1 MPDPLVYLQAT
12 GVAAIV
18 SALIVL
24 MVARQRLLVENHRWD
39 AANCVALGLG
49 LAVGGQLLAQ
59 RIAWPPA
66 SGLDRFLVII
76 IPALLGIEFIAA
88 AQSIPARLTW
98 ILRLSL
104 AAAVPRILLHDSVYL
119 SGPTAWTIWHS
130 LLILSLGSLLL
141 ASVWLL
147 LVRLF
152 ERSADASIPL
162 SLSVAILGAGLSV
175 MMAGYIKGGATAFL
189 LVSVLVATTFATRVT
204 RNRQAPVILGI
215 GVVSLFSVL
224 FIGTFF
230 GRLPLD
236 RAFALG
242 LAPLLCWATEWKRSS
257 DRNGWFVGLI
267 RLMLIAIPVIVVLI
281 LMKRDFDRNIAPL
294 LGGVQ
299 INVSNL
305 KIEKVTER

>member
-12 GVAAIV
+12 ATAAIV

-39 AANCVALGLG
+39 AASCVALGLG

-76 IPALLGIEFIAA
+76 VPALLGIEFIAGA
-88 AQSIPARLTW
+88 RSILPSLTW
-98 ILRLSL
+98 IFRLSL

-119 SGPTAWTIWHS
+119 SGPTAWTTWQS

-162 SLSVAILGAGLSV
+162 SLAMTILGAGLSV
-175 MMAGYIKGGATAFL
+175 MMAGYIKGGAAAFL
-189 LVSVLVATTFATRVT
+189 LASVLVATIFATRVT
-204 RNRQAPVILGI
+204 RNRQAPVILGL
-215 GVVSLFSVL
+215 GVVGLFSVL

-236 RAFALG
+236 RALALG

-257 DRNGWFVGLI
+257 DRKGWFVGLI
-267 RLMLIAIPVIVVLI
+267 RLTLVAIPVIFVLI

-299 INVSNL
+299 IKVSNHG
-305 KIEKVTER
+305 I